1 MSDPA
6 LPMLAAA
13 VAALKA
19 EPSLTALVSDRV
31 HDRAPQRVIFP
42 YVQVGNLQVI
52 ADDAECIDGFEV
64 YIDVHAWSRA
74 YGTPETRQICSAV
87 HTALHQASLP
97 LSTFSLVEIRHESTR
112 VLGDPDGE
120 TSHGIVTFRALVD
133 RL

>member
-19 EPSLTALVSDRV
+19 EPSLAAIISDRV
-31 HDRAPQRVIFP
+31 FDRPPQRVIFP
-42 YVQVGNLQVI
+42 YIQIGNIQVI

-64 YIDVHAWSRA
+64 YIDVHGWSRT
-74 YGTPETRQICSAV
+74 YGTPETRRICSAV
-87 HTALHQASLP
+87 HTALHEAAMSITP
-97 LSTFSLVEIRHESTR
+97 FSLVEIRHESTR
-112 VLGDPDGE
+112 VLDDPDGE